1 MPTVPPYERPSV
13 GSMLGNHETR
23 TRALERRPPGTWIYV
38 GDFPTDPDTT
48 IDSPPFENGWANAGG
63 GAQRLRF
70 RRTNENQLE
79 VEGSITGGTGIIDGT
94 VVTTMP
100 DPIYIPLEDSPPV
113 AGIYDG
119 KPCEWVLRSD
129 GSLVFVGEACCDG
142 GDVAAIDVSYDG
154 STDLPE
160 TNVQDAL
167 DYLATHG
174 GGGAPS
180 GPAGGDLTGTYP
192 NPTLAT
198 SGVTAASYGDG
209 THVATFTV
217 DAKGRLTAAANTAIT
232 GAPPTGTAGGVLDGS
247 YPNPGLASSVAGAG
261 LAETSDVLSV
271 NVDATSIVISADT
284 LSVGTID
291 GGSP

>member
-1 MPTVPPYERPSV
+1 
-13 GSMLGNHETR
+13 MLGNHEER

-48 IDSPPFENGWANAGG
+48 VDSPPFENGWVNTGG

-70 RRTNENQLE
+70 RRTNENQLV
-79 VEGSITGGTGIIDGT
+79 VEGSITGPTGSLDGT

-100 DPIYIPLEDSPPV
+100 ESFYNPSEVQTANGLYNNV
-113 AGIYDG
+113 
-119 KPCEWVLRSD
+119 PCEWTLNPD
-129 GSLVFVGEACCDG
+129 GTLVFEGEACCGSD
-142 GDVAAIDVSYDG
+142 DVAAIDVSYDG

-167 DYLATHG
+167 DYLATHSS
-174 GGGAPS
+174 GGAVSSVSAADTSVVITPTTGAVTVRTNTLDVIAADHPAAADWSNNSKKITSLANGLSAQDAAAFGQIPTTLPPS
-180 GPAGGDLTGTYP
+180 GSAGG
-192 NPTLAT
+192 A
-198 SGVTAASYGDG
+198 
-209 THVATFTV
+209 
-217 DAKGRLTAAANTAIT
+217 
-232 GAPPTGTAGGVLDGS
+232 LDGS

-271 NVDATSIVISADT
+271 NVDATSIVITADT
-284 LSVGTID
+284 LGVGTID

>member
-1 MPTVPPYERPSV
+1 
-13 GSMLGNHETR
+13 MLGNHETR
-23 TRALERRPPGTWIYV
+23 TRSLERRPPGTWIYV

-79 VEGSITGGTGIIDGT
+79 VEGSITGGTGIIDET

-100 DPIYIPLEDSPPV
+100 DPIYIPLEEQTTP
-113 AGIYDG
+113 GIYDG

-129 GSLVFVGEACCDG
+129 GSLVFVGEACCDD

-180 GPAGGDLTGTYP
+180 GPAGG
-192 NPTLAT
+192 
-198 SGVTAASYGDG
+198 
-209 THVATFTV
+209 
-217 DAKGRLTAAANTAIT
+217 
-232 GAPPTGTAGGVLDGS
+232 VLDGS

-271 NVDATSIVISADT
+271 NVDATSIVIAADT